1 MSDLRDKILKLPPV
15 SEVLRE
21 HGFFT
26 KKNLGQNFIF
36 DLNVTNKIVRYAEP
50 LHNNIVVE
58 IGGGAGSLTRS
69 ILLSEPKKLYVIEK
83 DERCLPI
90 LNNIKEIVGDRLE
103 IINEDALNF
112 DFASL
117 GKNLKVIAN
126 LPYNIGTELLFKWYE
141 NINIFD
147 SLTLM
152 YQKEVAERICANTNE
167 DQYSRISVISHI
179 LCRCE
184 KLFDVPPS
192 VFFPQPKVFSSVIS
206 LKPYEKPLYSANIP
220 VLKKIVKQAFLMRRK
235 TIKNAIEPIFNDRAE
250 EVLKAA
256 NIDLKKRPE
265 EISPEEY
272 VRISEQF
279 N

>member
-1 MSDLRDKILKLPPV
+1 MREKILNLP
-15 SEVLRE
+15 SISDILKE

-50 LHNNIVVE
+50 IQDNIVVE

-69 ILLSEPKKLYVIEK
+69 ILLSNPKKLYVIEK

-90 LNNIKEIVGDRLE
+90 LQQLVEIADGKLE

-112 DFASL
+112 DFRLL

-126 LPYNIGTELLFKWYE
+126 LPYNIGTELLFKWYN

-152 YQKEVAERICANTNE
+152 YQKEVAERICANTNDE
-167 DQYSRISVISHI
+167 QYSRISVISYI
-179 LCRCE
+179 LCKCE

-192 VFFPQPKVFSSVIS
+192 VFFPQPKVYSSVIS
-206 LKPYEKPLYSANIP
+206 LKPHEKPLYDADIP
-220 VLKKIVKQAFLMRRK
+220 KMKKVVKQAFLMRRK
-235 TIKNAIEPIFNDRAE
+235 TIKNAVEPIFNDKAE
-250 EVLKAA
+250 EILKAA

-272 VRISEQF
+272 VRISRAL